1 MTLPGET
8 LNTGAPIVCPDCEQQ
23 VPGPQVMSSP
33 AGYYIGYGGCYCG
46 PAWSRESEYFKTW
59 EMAEAILQAH
69 PSEYARGTGGLA

>member
-8 LNTGAPIVCPDCEQQ
+8 VYNGASLVCPDCEQE

-46 PAWSRESEYFKTW
+46 PAYSRESCYFKTHD
-59 EMAEAILQAH
+59 EATAILQAD
-69 PSEYARGTGGLA
+69 PSEYTRLIDGR